1 MSNVSPTDKNVTH
14 ICKKLSFLTLNIHR
28 FPWEDIFL
36 EAVSRGC
43 SVKFQADACS
53 FILKKRLTQVFS
65 FEFCE
70 IFKNTFIYRT
80 PPVAAFEF
88 LVFSF
93 ESCEISKN
101 AFFTKH
107 LRVTAFID
115 WIVPCFEIRKECNF
129 ISNFL
134 LCVCTVEICCIIK
147 RIFDGVSFFL
157 IC

>member
-28 FPWEDIFL
+28 FPREDIFL

-115 WIVPCFEIRKECNF
+115 
-129 ISNFL
+129 
-134 LCVCTVEICCIIK
+134 
-147 RIFDGVSFFL
+147 
-157 IC
+157 